1 MTIKTPKLSK
11 FGRKCEGRKQSCP
24 IRSAIGKNF
33 ALAFTA
39 DGVNRFCVQR
49 EKERET
55 ERERETS
62 REFNIASIR
71 TSIPS
76 TE

>member
-11 FGRKCEGRKQSCP
+11 FEENPREENKVAP
-24 IRSAIGKNF
+24 FRSAIGKRKNL

-49 EKERET
+49 EK

>member
-1 MTIKTPKLSK
+1 MGENAREENKVAP
-11 FGRKCEGRKQSCP
+11 F
-24 IRSAIGKNF
+24 RSAIGKRKNLAF
-33 ALAFTA
+33 AFTA